1 MQPLDD
7 ETLLLAHTRPTQ
19 TPADERAS
27 SMSTE
32 ASFSGAIGHR
42 DTSHARVAFSG
53 EGRTLSSV
61 SSSHTE
67 SPKFGIQVAS
77 TRSPPTA
84 MDSPMADVDNEVFE
98 ENQENPGAETSER
111 NKEVNVPSESMVS
124 EQAGLKTLE
133 NASEV
138 PIESP
143 ASETLAGTPEAVT
156 HDVVEMKETQL
167 SVEPTMQREEGRVIE
182 TEVPVEMAVENEKV
196 EVKSEEAVQDMLVE
210 TQVAVM
216 QEATAGVPVENTVQL
231 VDGQSVENEVTNVT
245 RMQTENMDINQDQ
258 SRNDVDDDA
267 AVSDLPNLKLQSGK
281 VEEQTGE
288 PTDLTSE
295 SMETDHVSSHVGSVT
310 QSVTPHVSS
319 VQYMRVVEASNQGAG
334 TNDTSVEC
342 TDLTSRDGTTVKLS
356 VAMEIDAQGE
366 SDESKSVQA
375 SGHTTDENQAGNNQL
390 SEIAH
395 NAESNELVN
404 RGDAALVNSKAVPSV
419 LTDDETAP
427 DYDNCEGSA

>member
-1 MQPLDD
+1 
-7 ETLLLAHTRPTQ
+7 
-19 TPADERAS
+19 
-27 SMSTE
+27 
-32 ASFSGAIGHR
+32 
-42 DTSHARVAFSG
+42 
-53 EGRTLSSV
+53 
-61 SSSHTE
+61 
-67 SPKFGIQVAS
+67 
-77 TRSPPTA
+77 
-84 MDSPMADVDNEVFE
+84 MADVDNEVFE

-143 ASETLAGTPEAVT
+143 ASEMLAGTPEAVT
-156 HDVVEMKETQL
+156 HDVVEMNETQL

-216 QEATAGVPVENTVQL
+216 QEATAGVPVENTDQL
-231 VDGQSVENEVTNVT
+231 IDGQSVEIEVANVT

-258 SRNDVDDDA
+258 SRNDVDDDD
-267 AVSDLPNLKLQSGK
+267 AVSDLPILKLQSGK
-281 VEEQTGE
+281 VEDQTGE
-288 PTDLTSE
+288 STDLTSE
-295 SMETDHVSSHVGSVT
+295 SMETDQVSSHVGSVT

-319 VQYMRVVEASNQGAG
+319 DQYMRVVEASNQGAG

-342 TDLTSRDGTTVKLS
+342 TDLTPRDGTTVKLS

-375 SGHTTDENQAGNNQL
+375 SGHATDENQAGNNQL

-395 NAESNELVN
+395 NAESSELVN

-419 LTDDETAP
+419 LTDGETAP
-427 DYDNCEGSA
+427 DYDKSEGSA